1 MRLFESVMRLS
12 LLPDSGRRR
21 FRQSRRARGRCPAAR
36 GFTLIEL
43 LVVLAIQGIL
53 LAAVIASFTG
63 QLTTHDLQEQVTAM
77 HQNARAAMTMVLREA
92 RKAGYDPAG
101 AGFAGI
107 VYDPVRLRIAVDHN
121 GDGDLSDSNERVAYY
136 HDAAQMILRRATGG
150 GGGQPVVEDV
160 QGFTVEYF
168 DAAGNRTTTNSAI
181 RRLRIAITTRT
192 AKRDPRYPA
201 NGGYRTHT
209 LRSVVTPVNL
219 GLAP

>member
-1 MRLFESVMRLS
+1 MRLS
-12 LLPDSGRRR
+12 LDAGRRR
-21 FRQSRRARGRCPAAR
+21 CRIRSGKSRWTRAQWASAR

-53 LAAVIASFTG
+53 LAAAVTSFTG

-77 HQNARAAMTMVLREA
+77 HQNARAAMTMVVREA

-101 AGFAGI
+101 VGFAGI
-107 VYDPVRLRIAVDHN
+107 TYDPVRLRFAVDHN
-121 GDGDLSDSNERVAYY
+121 GDGDLSDSNESVAYY
-136 HDAAQMILRRATGG
+136 HDAAQMLLRRSTG

-160 QGFTVEYF
+160 QGFTVEYL
-168 DAAGNRTTTNSAI
+168 DAAGNLITATPAI
-181 RRLRIAITTRT
+181 RRLRISITTRT
-192 AKRDPRYPA
+192 AKRDPRYPE

>member
-1 MRLFESVMRLS
+1 MRLFF
-12 LLPDSGRRR
+12 DSGRR
-21 FRQSRRARGRCPAAR
+21 QRRIRCRESGWPRGKWASAR

-53 LAAVIASFTG
+53 LAATVTSFTG
-63 QLTTHDLQEQVTAM
+63 QLTTHDLQEQITAM
-77 HQNARAAMTMVLREA
+77 HQNARAAMTMVVREA

-101 AGFAGI
+101 QDFAGI
-107 VYDPVRLRIAVDHN
+107 TYDSARLRMAADHN
-121 GDGDLSDSNERVAYY
+121 GDGDLSDSNERVVYY
-136 HDAAQMILRRATGG
+136 HDAAQMLLRRSTG

-160 QGFTVEYF
+160 QSFAVEHL
-168 DAAGNRTTTNSAI
+168 DGAGNSTTVNSDI
-181 RRLRIAITTRT
+181 RRLRISITTRT

>member
-1 MRLFESVMRLS
+1 MRPSEPVMRLFPVSVRRRI
-12 LLPDSGRRR
+12 PCGKSGRTPG
-21 FRQSRRARGRCPAAR
+21 QWARAR

-53 LAAVIASFTG
+53 LAAAVTSFTG

-77 HQNARAAMTMVLREA
+77 HQNARAAMTMVVREA

-101 AGFAGI
+101 LDFAGI
-107 VYDPVRLRIAVDHN
+107 SYDAVRLRIAADHN
-121 GDGDLSDSNERVAYY
+121 GDGDLSDSNERVEYY
-136 HDAAQMILRRATGG
+136 HDAIQMVLRRSTR

-160 QGFTVEYF
+160 QGFAVEYL
-168 DAAGNRTTTNSAI
+168 DGAGSPTTVNSDI
-181 RRLRIAITTRT
+181 RRLRISITTRT
-192 AKRDPRYPA
+192 PKRDPRYPA

>member
-1 MRLFESVMRLS
+1 MRPS
-12 LLPDSGRRR
+12 LDAGRRR
-21 FRQSRRARGRCPAAR
+21 CRIRSGKSRWTHAQWASAR

-53 LAAVIASFTG
+53 LAAAVTSFTG
-63 QLTTHDLQEQVTAM
+63 QLTTHDLQEQITAM
-77 HQNARAAMTMVLREA
+77 HQNARAAMTMVVREA

-101 AGFAGI
+101 VGFAGI
-107 VYDPVRLRIAVDHN
+107 TYDPVRLRIAVDHN
-121 GDGDLSDSNERVAYY
+121 GDGDLSDSNESVAYY
-136 HDAAQMILRRATGG
+136 HDAAQMLLRRSTG

-160 QGFTVEYF
+160 QGFAVEYL
-168 DAAGNRTTTNSAI
+168 DIAGNLTTANPAI
-181 RRLRIAITTRT
+181 RRLRISITTRT

>member
-1 MRLFESVMRLS
+1 MH
-12 LLPDSGRRR
+12 LLLDSGRRR
-21 FRQSRRARGRCPAAR
+21 IRFGESGWTRSPWAFAR

-53 LAAVIASFTG
+53 LAAALASFTG

-77 HQNARAAMTMVLREA
+77 HQNARAAMTMVVREA

-101 AGFAGI
+101 LNFAGI
-107 VYDPVRLRIAVDHN
+107 SYDPVRLRIAADHN
-121 GDGDLSDSNERVAYY
+121 GDGDLSDSNEQVVYF
-136 HDAAQMILRRATGG
+136 HDVTGMVLRRDTG

-160 QGFTVEYF
+160 QAFAVEYLD
-168 DAAGNRTTTNSAI
+168 DADASTTVTAAI
-181 RRLRIAITTRT
+181 RRLRVTITTRT
-192 AKRDPRYPA
+192 AKRDPRYPR

-209 LRSVVTPVNL
+209 LRSVVTPLNL

>member
-1 MRLFESVMRLS
+1 MRLS
-12 LLPDSGRRR
+12 LDTGRRR
-21 FRQSRRARGRCPAAR
+21 CRIRSGKSRWTRAQWASAR

-53 LAAVIASFTG
+53 LAAAVTSFTG

-77 HQNARAAMTMVLREA
+77 HQNARAAMTMVVREA

-101 AGFAGI
+101 VGFAGI
-107 VYDPVRLRIAVDHN
+107 TYDPVRLRFVVDHN
-121 GDGDLSDSNERVAYY
+121 GDGDLSDSNESVAYY
-136 HDAAQMILRRATGG
+136 HDAARMLLRRSTG

-160 QGFTVEYF
+160 QGFTVEYL
-168 DAAGNRTTTNSAI
+168 DAAGNLTTANSAI
-181 RRLRIAITTRT
+181 RRLRISITTRT
-192 AKRDPRYPA
+192 AKRDPRYSA

>member
-1 MRLFESVMRLS
+1 MRPFLDPVRRQRCR
-12 LLPDSGRRR
+12 GRRM
-21 FRQSRRARGRCPAAR
+21 SRWTCGRWPFSR

-53 LAAVIASFTG
+53 LAAAVTSFTG
-63 QLTTHDLQEQVTAM
+63 QLTTYDLQEQITAM
-77 HQNARAAMTMVLREA
+77 HQNARAAMTMVVREA

-101 AGFAGI
+101 LDFAG
-107 VYDPVRLRIAVDHN
+107 VSYDPARLRIAADHN

-136 HDAAQMILRRATGG
+136 HDAQQMVLRRSTG

-160 QGFTVEYF
+160 QGFAVEYL
-168 DAAGNRTTTNSAI
+168 DAAGNRTTVNSHI
-181 RRLRIAITTRT
+181 RRLRISITTRT

-201 NGGYRTHT
+201 NGGHRTHM